1 MVLFVT
7 MLRDKAYLS
16 TLFRIAIPIIVQ
28 NLISSSLNLVGVVM
42 IGQIGDQS
50 VAAVGLG
57 NQVFFILNF
66 VLFGISSGSAIFTAQ
81 FWGRRDIPSIRRVL
95 GFCLGMGLLG
105 SLIFTVIAV
114 FFPEAALRVYTSD
127 PAVVALGTG
136 YLRIVGLSYIATAVT
151 FSYSSVLRSTG
162 DVKVPTVVSTAALSF
177 NMLLSYLLIFGRF
190 GFPTLGVQGAGLAT
204 CILRLLECTAL
215 LVITYRGSYP
225 AAAKISEMLG
235 ASRDFIRRFFVT
247 VIPVVIN
254 ESIWSLGVSTY
265 NMIYAH
271 ISTESV
277 AATNITST
285 VEILGFVIF
294 IGVAN
299 ASAIMV
305 GHQIGANEEKLAYVY
320 ARRALIFGI
329 AGAALLGAGIIL
341 ASDRILLLYKV
352 SETASQYAR
361 SILLVIGCA
370 FWVRVSNMIIILTIL
385 RAGGDTRYSMFLEIG
400 TMWLI
405 GIPCALAGAFLLHL
419 PVYYVYL
426 LAMTEEVVKMGIG
439 LTRFASRKW
448 INNLVQAMS

>member
-204 CILRLLECTAL
+204 CILRLLECTAGDHL
-215 LVITYRGSYP
+215 PGQLSGGGKDQRNVGRQP
-225 AAAKISEMLG
+225 
-235 ASRDFIRRFFVT
+235 
-247 VIPVVIN
+247 
-254 ESIWSLGVSTY
+254 
-265 NMIYAH
+265 
-271 ISTESV
+271 
-277 AATNITST
+277 
-285 VEILGFVIF
+285 GF
-294 IGVAN
+294 
-299 ASAIMV
+299 
-305 GHQIGANEEKLAYVY
+305 Y
-320 ARRALIFGI
+320 
-329 AGAALLGAGIIL
+329 
-341 ASDRILLLYKV
+341 
-352 SETASQYAR
+352 SQ
-361 SILLVIGCA
+361 
-370 FWVRVSNMIIILTIL
+370 IL
-385 RAGGDTRYSMFLEIG
+385 RDGHSGGD
-400 TMWLI
+400 
-405 GIPCALAGAFLLHL
+405 
-419 PVYYVYL
+419 
-426 LAMTEEVVKMGIG
+426 
-439 LTRFASRKW
+439 
-448 INNLVQAMS
+448 Q

>member
-1 MVLFVT
+1 
-7 MLRDKAYLS
+7 
-16 TLFRIAIPIIVQ
+16 
-28 NLISSSLNLVGVVM
+28 
-42 IGQIGDQS
+42 
-50 VAAVGLG
+50 
-57 NQVFFILNF
+57 
-66 VLFGISSGSAIFTAQ
+66 
-81 FWGRRDIPSIRRVL
+81 
-95 GFCLGMGLLG
+95 
-105 SLIFTVIAV
+105 
-114 FFPEAALRVYTSD
+114 
-127 PAVVALGTG
+127 
-136 YLRIVGLSYIATAVT
+136 
-151 FSYSSVLRSTG
+151 
-162 DVKVPTVVSTAALSF
+162 
-177 NMLLSYLLIFGRF
+177 
-190 GFPTLGVQGAGLAT
+190 
-204 CILRLLECTAL
+204 
-215 LVITYRGSYP
+215 
-225 AAAKISEMLG
+225 
-235 ASRDFIRRFFVT
+235 
-247 VIPVVIN
+247 
-254 ESIWSLGVSTY
+254 
-265 NMIYAH
+265 MIYAH